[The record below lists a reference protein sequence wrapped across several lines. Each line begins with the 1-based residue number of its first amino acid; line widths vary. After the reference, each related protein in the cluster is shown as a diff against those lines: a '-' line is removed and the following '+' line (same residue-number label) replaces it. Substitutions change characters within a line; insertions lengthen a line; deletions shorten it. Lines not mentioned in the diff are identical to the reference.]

1 MAPVDKSTLK
11 PKNFS
16 LSPSSNPSLPGRDLI
31 ALPTLSHEYA
41 SQGLS
46 HSKPHRPPS
55 RLIPKSPKTAFQKS
69 LLRATVKIL
78 NYKASPKKFWKLLC
92 VDLYS

>member
-55 RLIPKSPKTAFQKS
+55 RLIPKAQKQHFR
-69 LLRATVKIL
+69 RACLELQLKFLTTS
-78 NYKASPKKFWKLLC
+78 AS
-92 VDLYS
+92 